1 MEFFRAGRSLS
12 AEKIQKQTLFLGI
25 FPEDVFP
32 FRAYVFTLC
41 FLARRRLPDEC
52 PKKYRFIGYETVSF
66 FGVRKNVALL
76 GDSTVWRL
84 LQGCRRIESSQKAAR
99 LRFVTLSSPLT
110 FRSLFLGGSK
120 TS

>member
-1 MEFFRAGRSLS
+1 MCFFAWAEASPQKNKNLS
-12 AEKIQKQTLFLGI
+12 FLGI

-41 FLARRRLPDEC
+41 FLARRRLPDER
-52 PKKYRFIGYETVSF
+52 PKKCRFFGYEKMSF
-66 FGVRKNVALL
+66 FGARKNVAFL

-99 LRFVTLSSPLT
+99 LRFVTLS
-110 FRSLFLGGSK
+110 
-120 TS
+120 